1 MKAVFFTLE
10 PLLAED
16 KGPKGSPAEIME
28 AFRELW
34 AQGFFTALVGARPG
48 ERRSPEMERLQTLL
62 EQGGGAS
69 PFSSA
74 FTGPMSDA
82 TAGPPGRASS
92 STPQPAT
99 GSDWMSPTSSATTST
114 MYPWRTSLDVAP
126 S

>member
-16 KGPKGSPAEIME
+16 EGSKESPAEIME

-62 EQGGGAS
+62 EQGGGHIA
-69 PFSSA
+69 A
-74 FTGPMSDA
+74 RQYARRRGGYITRAADA
-82 TAGPPGRASS
+82 PRPAATRQPGH
-92 STPQPAT
+92 Q
-99 GSDWMSPTSSATTST
+99 W
-114 MYPWRTSLDVAP
+114 
-126 S
+126 